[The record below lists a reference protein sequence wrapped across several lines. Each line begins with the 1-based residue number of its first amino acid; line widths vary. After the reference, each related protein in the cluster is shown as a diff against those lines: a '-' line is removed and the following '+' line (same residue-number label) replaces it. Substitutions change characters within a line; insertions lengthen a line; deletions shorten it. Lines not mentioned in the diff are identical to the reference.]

1 MKIRTLVYSL
11 LLLTGLTA
19 GFSQGR
25 EEGAI
30 PTRRIAEEIESHDS
44 GTAIWWAGHNSWIIK
59 HDDLVIGTDL
69 VLEDEEPRT
78 FEAPISAEELAPL
91 LDVSFITHGH
101 GDHFGRPTSR
111 ILAEKSDCVFVMP
124 ANCLETAMRIGIPRE
139 RIQIAVPR
147 KEMHVE
153 GITVLPMRA
162 LHGNPGFAVYEK
174 ANLEDCGYL
183 FDIGGR
189 KMLQPGDSVL
199 LEDHLFLGHV
209 DVLFFSP
216 TEHNTHI
223 EPSVILINE
232 LEPDLILPQHSD
244 TFHATPQN
252 RYWTRGYA
260 YEVNRL
266 LSKSMKSRYHIPQHG
281 EKILVP

>member
-147 KEMHVE
+147 KEMQVE

-162 LHGNPGFAVYEK
+162 LHGNP
-174 ANLEDCGYL
+174 
-183 FDIGGR
+183 
-189 KMLQPGDSVL
+189 VL
-199 LEDHLFLGHV
+199 R
-209 DVLFFSP
+209 STKRP
-216 TEHNTHI
+216 TWRT
-223 EPSVILINE
+223 V
-232 LEPDLILPQHSD
+232 D
-244 TFHATPQN
+244 TFSILAAGN
-252 RYWTRGYA
+252 C
-260 YEVNRL
+260 
-266 LSKSMKSRYHIPQHG
+266 SSRAIQSCWRTTSFWAMLMSFSFRPLNTIPTSSRR
-281 EKILVP
+281 